1 MEELSLNE
9 AHVMAAIEVVG
20 EATARATGRHP
31 EWVKRRMREALEAIA
46 AAHLGDQPAADGGSE
61 LDWAMRHIARLRGMA
76 RAALA
81 GKDEG

>member
-1 MEELSLNE
+1 MTTDPTPLRAEN
-9 AHVMAAIEVVG
+9 
-20 EATARATGRHP
+20 ARLRA
-31 EWVKRRMREALEAIA
+31 ALEAIA

-81 GKDEG
+81 GGDV